1 MIRRPP
7 RSTLSSSSAAS
18 DVYKRQEYGGAEAG
32 MVVQGNGTWMGHLFP
47 AMVLLA
53 TGTWWGTAALHRNR
67 GRTPLYPPY
76 GAGLSCLLSCVG
88 MVPDLLLSFT
98 SPSPLRLDHLVHF
111 SLYLLFFGAGTV
123 AWHERERRLPSGT
136 AHTVLGFVFLLEALI
151 LVSHRFNSDLE
162 RLAHQLLA
170 GLAAGTGLSLLG
182 EVAVDTGSRAIR
194 LLGFTRALFTCSQG
208 SWFVTITLVFWT
220 PAVPDFLT
228 NEPAGLVLLFCWQFL
243 GMLCLPPLLYGCW
256 AAPEDCGDGLLEDFL
271 EAESFLPTVRG
282 KYDREGIEMEWH
294 VLESDPHPETGS

>member
-98 SPSPLRLDHLVHF
+98 SPSPLRLDHLV
-111 SLYLLFFGAGTV
+111 
-123 AWHERERRLPSGT
+123 
-136 AHTVLGFVFLLEALI
+136 
-151 LVSHRFNSDLE
+151 
-162 RLAHQLLA
+162 RLAP
-170 GLAAGTGLSLLG
+170 GTSSA
-182 EVAVDTGSRAIR
+182 ERSSVMA
-194 LLGFTRALFTCSQG
+194 
-208 SWFVTITLVFWT
+208 
-220 PAVPDFLT
+220 
-228 NEPAGLVLLFCWQFL
+228 
-243 GMLCLPPLLYGCW
+243 CLP
-256 AAPEDCGDGLLEDFL
+256 
-271 EAESFLPTVRG
+271 
-282 KYDREGIEMEWH
+282 
-294 VLESDPHPETGS
+294 